1 MAEVKWIKIT
11 TDIFD
16 DEKIKII
23 DTMPARD
30 EILVIWFKLLALS
43 GKTNHSGMLFM
54 SNKIPYTP
62 EMLSAVF
69 NRELN
74 VVKLALSTFT
84 SFGMIEIEENEI
96 ICISNWDKHQNIDGL
111 EKIRLQTNERV
122 KRNREKKKQLLLNDC
137 NATCNVTVTQCNDV
151 ELELDKKS
159 KKEKKEKK
167 EFIPPTLQDVI
178 DYCNEREN
186 GVDAKRFYDSY
197 AVADWIDSKGE
208 PVKNWKQKI
217 INVWENNAN
226 KTQQQNQRSTSHI
239 KPASSIERNDVKW
252 V

>member
-43 GKTNHSGMLFM
+43 GKTNNSGMLFM

-111 EKIRLQTNERV
+111 EKIRMQTNERV

-137 NATCNVTVTQCNDV
+137 NVTCNATLTQCNETEV
-151 ELELDKKS
+151 ELELDKKK
-159 KKEKKEKK
+159 KKEISNSR
-167 EFIPPTLQDVI
+167 FTPPTLEEVKE
-178 DYCNEREN
+178 YCNERNN
-186 GVDAKRFYDSY
+186 GVDPVKWFNFYE
-197 AVADWIDSKGE
+197 SKGWL
-208 PVKNWKQKI
+208 VG
-217 INVWENNAN
+217 
-226 KTQQQNQRSTSHI
+226 KT
-239 KPASSIERNDVKW
+239 KMVKW
-252 V
+252 KNAVHTWESTDKSTQNKLNGAHSDTEKDWGF